1 MIATE
6 HKFDFRRIGIMIAF
20 VKGEL
25 AEIKENS
32 IIIENHGLGYEI
44 AVPKT
49 VFSKLPA
56 LHNEIKIHTYMHV
69 KEDGMSLFGF
79 ISKDDLNVFKLLIT
93 VNGIGPKGAL
103 GILSALSADDLRFA
117 ILAEDAKAIAKAP
130 GIGAKTAGKLIL
142 ELKDKFKLEDAFEQ
156 RFLNAT
162 EDVFVDK
169 NAIDGICNEAV
180 QALVALGYG
189 SSEAMRAVKMVQVT
203 SDMDSEKVLKL
214 ALKNISLV

>member
-1 MIATE
+1 
-6 HKFDFRRIGIMIAF
+6 MIAF

-25 AEIKENS
+25 AEIKENT
-32 IIIENHGLGYEI
+32 IIIDNHGLGYEI
-44 AVPKT
+44 AVPQT

-56 LHNEIKIHTYMHV
+56 LHNEIKIHTYMQV
-69 KEDGMSLFGF
+69 KEDGMALFGF
-79 ISKDDLNVFKLLIT
+79 ISKDDLKVFKLLIT

-130 GIGAKTAGKLIL
+130 GIGAKTASKLIL

-156 RFLNAT
+156 RLMNAT
-162 EDVFVDK
+162 DEVLTDRSTM
-169 NAIDGICNEAV
+169 DGICNEAV

-189 SSEAMRAVKMVQVT
+189 SSEAMRAVKMVQIT
-203 SDMDSEKVLKL
+203 SEMDSEKVLKL
-214 ALKNISLV
+214 ALKNIGLV

>member
-1 MIATE
+1 
-6 HKFDFRRIGIMIAF
+6 MIAF

-25 AEIKENS
+25 AEIKENT
-32 IIIENHGLGYEI
+32 IIIDNHGLGYEI
-44 AVPKT
+44 AVPQT

-56 LHNEIKIHTYMHV
+56 LHNEIKIHTYMQV
-69 KEDGMSLFGF
+69 KEDGMALFGF
-79 ISKDDLNVFKLLIT
+79 TSKDDLKVFKLLIT

-130 GIGAKTAGKLIL
+130 GIGAKTASKLIL

-156 RFLNAT
+156 RLMNAT
-162 EDVFVDK
+162 DEVLTDRSTM
-169 NAIDGICNEAV
+169 DGICNEAV

-189 SSEAMRAVKMVQVT
+189 SSEAMRAVKMVQIT

-214 ALKNISLV
+214 ALKNIGLV